1 MPPFC
6 TVTLDVSRSTG
17 IHFTPMLVA
26 KTLCY
31 DAVIAA

>member
-6 TVTLDVSRSTG
+6 RMTSGVDGSTG
-17 IHFTPMLVA
+17 VDYTLMLMA

>member
-1 MPPFC
+1 M
-6 TVTLDVSRSTG
+6 TSGVDRS
-17 IHFTPMLVA
+17 IEVDYTPMLMA

>member
-1 MPPFC
+1 M
-6 TVTLDVSRSTG
+6 TSGVDRSTG
-17 IHFTPMLVA
+17 VDYTPMLMA